1 MYECP
6 TNSVS
11 SIMRDLGAGG
21 NLLAEES
28 REEIAEMVT
37 GIDLYVCHWRY
48 RRRSW
53 LKHRS

>member
-21 NLLAEES
+21 NLSAEES

-37 GIDLYVCHWRY
+37 GIDLYVCH
-48 RRRSW
+48 
-53 LKHRS
+53 